1 MNKTAI
7 QIKMIA
13 LWTVILLFT
22 ACQDD
27 VPFRNADRI
36 QEGIP
41 TTVKLGFQA
50 SEATVETRAAQDRK
64 YEDRVDNVFILIFDE
79 DGKIHDRFFCK
90 PGSGLSYDNGNT
102 LLSSGILTF
111 TTTSLNNATIVGIAN
126 LADGN
131 TSTAYTVTATELTA
145 VTTLDELK
153 AKVMTMR
160 DESVYRSAYFMMTGY
175 AKVKDPAEGKD
186 PTLINIPAL
195 ESEQTATLECSLEL
209 ERTDA
214 KVKFVVTS
222 EVPEDKDWKEF
233 SFQPTGWTV
242 KRVPWQSLILPK
254 DAADEKG
261 NWDFDGVG
269 ADYFNSPSYEF
280 ETFSRNGA
288 LYKGGSFVFY
298 MPENRKKC
306 KQEITTGK
314 YALRDKREDP
324 TTDADGNV
332 TLGDFIYADAN
343 STYVEITGILS
354 YFEEIDGVDQL
365 VYANVRF
372 LVHLGYADVDGDGFG
387 DVNDYDT
394 KRNHSYTYNVKVKG
408 VDNIEVD
415 VDDGS
420 TDPRPGYDGDVVVNY
435 QHSYQFDCH
444 YDRRL
449 IKLNR
454 SGFLPKN
461 KEGGTA
467 GTLRW
472 GVSTPFSK
480 GIHEVEKNAA
490 EIEQNMRDYRWIKF
504 AVNKEYG
511 VANDKMVKYP
521 GDQNYNDPFPL
532 DHTKNGQPSPY
543 YSEKGEGYKN
553 DGTVNTKN
561 ARLRDVN
568 QLMQFLKDEAVD
580 NKNGIF
586 DADDYAY
593 ITAFVD
599 ENVYAYDPRTNV
611 QDLTLWKKM
620 AETDD
625 RQLYIIVDE
634 EKYSEDK
641 QSSVIKAQYS
651 FRQRS
656 VRTVYNVNKP
666 ELQTAWGLE
675 SNMETE
681 RLYAGTI
688 TNGATTG
695 KSNGRLN
702 TLRILLGN
710 NYQSSPAKLKW
721 TDVLNTSDVFS
732 ETKYYGL
739 KDGYEYAIYACLI
752 RNRDLDG
759 DNIVDADEIRWY
771 LASINQL
778 VDIYLGEYALDA
790 LSRLYP
796 TDAVDRPGGNSVYW
810 HYTSSSYDGLVSN
823 PWVLWAEEGAS
834 LGRKNDSQLGKY
846 NGPFYSYRCLRNL
859 GIPLDQPN
867 KEPADLVSVHQIG
880 ATSGYQI
887 DVTNMNEKSRRPN
900 YETVLAAHNE
910 RQQDNRPYAYFEVHP
925 DYFPQG
931 DNWYTWQYYQTKNP
945 CPTGY
950 RIPNQRELL
959 IMSTRLPGEAWEDGY
974 RGDHYMSQTAFSLM
988 GQPPYTIDRV
998 GFIWHKNGN
1007 FILVNGS
1014 FDENGKPN
1022 EIGVVRPV
1030 KDITSITA
1038 N

>member
-27 VPFRNADRI
+27 MPFRNADRI

-50 SEATVETRAAQDRK
+50 SEATVETRAAQDQQ

-79 DGKIHDRFFCK
+79 EGNIHDRFFCK
-90 PGSGLSYDNGNT
+90 DGSGLSYDDGND
-102 LLSSGILTF
+102 LKNSGILMF

-131 TSTAYTVTATELTA
+131 TSTAYTVTEAELTA

-175 AKVKDPAEGKD
+175 AKVKNPIEGTD
-186 PTLINIPAL
+186 PTLITIPAL
-195 ESEQTATLECSLEL
+195 ESGQTATLECTLEL
-209 ERTDA
+209 ERTDS
-214 KVKFVVTS
+214 KVQFVVTS
-222 EVPEDKDWKEF
+222 EIPDDKNWTEF

-242 KRVPWQSLILPK
+242 KQVPRQSLILPK

-261 NWDFDGVG
+261 NWDFDGDG
-269 ADYFNSPSYEF
+269 AVYFNSPSYEF

-288 LYKGGSFVFY
+288 LYTGGSFVFY
-298 MPENRKKC
+298 MPENRKKY
-306 KQEITTGK
+306 KKEITGDIDIHNIGEF
-314 YALRDKREDP
+314 YALRDKRENSTPD
-324 TTDADGNV
+324 TDENV
-332 TLGDFIYADAN
+332 TLGDFEYANAN

-354 YFEEIDGVDQL
+354 YFERKDGVDQL

-372 LVHLGYADVDGDGFG
+372 LVHLGYANGFNVK
-387 DVNDYDT
+387 DFVNDYDT

-415 VDDGS
+415 VDDK

-435 QHSYQFDCH
+435 QDSYQFDCH

-454 SGFLPKN
+454 SGFLP

-480 GIHEVEKNAA
+480 GIHEVVANAA
-490 EIEQNMRDYRWIKF
+490 DIEQNMRDYRWIKF

-511 VANDKMVKYP
+511 VANNKMVKYP

-532 DHTKNGQPSPY
+532 DPDKNNRPSPY
-543 YSEKGEGYKN
+543 YSRNGEGYQN
-553 DGTVNTKN
+553 NGTVNTEN

-568 QLMQFLKDEAVD
+568 QLMQFLKKEAVT
-580 NKNGIF
+580 NSNGIF
-586 DADDYAY
+586 ADDGYAY

-599 ENVYAYDPRTNV
+599 ENVYTHDPTNNNK

-634 EKYSEDK
+634 EKYSEDN

-675 SNMETE
+675 SNMETG
-681 RLYAGTI
+681 RIWTGTI
-688 TNGATTG
+688 TKGATTD

-710 NYQSSPAKLKW
+710 NYQKYPAKLKW
-721 TDVLNTSDVFS
+721 TEVLNTSDS
-732 ETKYYGL
+732 
-739 KDGYEYAIYACLI
+739 YELNGDYNKAIYACLI
-752 RNRDLDG
+752 RNRDLNG
-759 DNIVDADEIRWY
+759 DNIVNADEIRWY

-796 TDAVDRPGGNSVYW
+796 TDAVDRPGGKSVYW
-810 HYTSSSYDGLVSN
+810 HYTSSSYEKEPAN

-834 LGRKNDSQLGKY
+834 LGRKSGSQNDY
-846 NGPFYSYRCLRNL
+846 NGEYYSYRCLRNL
-859 GIPLDQPN
+859 GIPLDQPDQ
-867 KEPADLVSVHQIG
+867 EPADLVSVHQIG
-880 ATSGYQI
+880 ATRGYQI
-887 DVTNMNEKSRRPN
+887 DVTNMNEKSRRTN
-900 YETVLAAHNE
+900 FETALAAHNE
-910 RQQDNRPYAYFEVHP
+910 RQQDNRPYAYFEVHS
-925 DYFPQG
+925 DYFAG
-931 DNWYTWQYYQTKNP
+931 AYNNWYTWQYYQTYNP

-959 IMSTRLPGEAWEDGY
+959 IMSTRLPGEAWKDGY
-974 RGDHYMSQTAFSLM
+974 AGEHYMSQTAFSMM
-988 GQPPYTIDRV
+988 GQPPYTDKRV

-1007 FILVNGS
+1007 FILVNGG
-1014 FDENGKPN
+1014 ET
-1022 EIGVVRPV
+1022 GVVRPV

>member
-27 VPFRNADRI
+27 MPFRNADRI

-90 PGSGLSYDNGNT
+90 DGSGLSYDNGNT

-131 TSTAYTVTATELTA
+131 TSTAYTVTEAELTA

-175 AKVKDPAEGKD
+175 AKVKDPAEGTD

-195 ESEQTATLECSLEL
+195 ESGQTATLECTLEL

-214 KVKFVVTS
+214 KVMFVVTS
-222 EVPEDKDWKEF
+222 EVPEGKDWEKF
-233 SFQPTGWTV
+233 SFQPTGWMV
-242 KRVPWQSLILPK
+242 KRVPRQSLILPK
-254 DAADEKG
+254 DAADEEG
-261 NWDFDGVG
+261 NWDFDGAG
-269 ADYFNSPSYEF
+269 AVYFNSPSYEF

-298 MPENRKKC
+298 MPENRKKY
-306 KQEITTGK
+306 KKEITTGE

-324 TTDADGNV
+324 TPDADGNV
-332 TLGDFIYADAN
+332 TLGDFIHANAN

-354 YFEEIDGVDQL
+354 YFERKDGVDQL

-372 LVHLGYADVDGDGFG
+372 LVHLGYADG

-408 VDNIEVD
+408 VHNIEVD

-435 QHSYQFDCH
+435 QDSYQFDCH

-449 IKLNR
+449 IKLNI
-454 SGFLPKN
+454 SGFLP

-480 GIHEVEKNAA
+480 GIHEVVADAA
-490 EIEQNMRDYRWIKF
+490 VIKQNMRDYRWIKF

-511 VANDKMVKYP
+511 VANDQMVKYP

-532 DHTKNGQPSPY
+532 DRTKNDQPSPY
-543 YSEKGEGYKN
+543 YSPDGEGYKN
-553 DGTVNTKN
+553 NGTVNTEK

-568 QLMQFLKDEAVD
+568 QLMQFLKEEAETD
-580 NKNGIF
+580 KHGIF
-586 DADDYAY
+586 DADGYAW

-634 EKYSEDK
+634 EKYSEDN

-656 VRTVYNVNKP
+656 VRTVYNVNK
-666 ELQTAWGLE
+666 ESLKTAWGLE
-675 SNMETE
+675 SNMETG
-681 RLYAGTI
+681 RIWTGTI
-688 TNGATTG
+688 TNGATTD

-721 TDVLNTSDVFS
+721 TEVLNTSDS
-732 ETKYYGL
+732 
-739 KDGYEYAIYACLI
+739 YELNGDYNKAIYACLI

-796 TDAVDRPGGNSVYW
+796 TDAVDRPEGNSVYW
-810 HYTSSSYDGLVSN
+810 HYTSSSYESEPAN

-834 LGRKNDSQLGKY
+834 LGRKSGSQDDY
-846 NGPFYSYRCLRNL
+846 NGEYYSYRCLRNL
-859 GIPLDQPN
+859 GIPLDQPDQD
-867 KEPADLVSVHQIG
+867 PADLVSVHQIE
-880 ATSGYQI
+880 ATRGYQI
-887 DVTNMNEKSRRPN
+887 DVTNMNEKSRRTN
-900 YETVLAAHNE
+900 FETALAAHNE

-925 DYFPQG
+925 NYYG
-931 DNWYTWQYYQTKNP
+931 GSYNNRYTWQYYQTNNP

-959 IMSTRLPGEAWEDGY
+959 IMSTRLPSTAWDPWYEG
-974 RGDHYMSQTAFSLM
+974 GHYMSQTAFSLM
-988 GQPPYTIDRV
+988 GQPPYTDKRV

-1007 FILVNGS
+1007 FILVNGG
-1014 FDENGKPN
+1014 ET
-1022 EIGVVRPV
+1022 GVVRPV

>member
-27 VPFRNADRI
+27 MPFRNADRI

-50 SEATVETRAAQDRK
+50 SEATVETRAAQDQK

-79 DGKIHDRFFCK
+79 DGNIHDRFFCK
-90 PGSGLSYDNGNT
+90 PGSGLSYDDGND
-102 LLSSGILTF
+102 LKSSGILTF

-131 TSTAYTVTATELTA
+131 TSTAYTVTKTGLKA
-145 VTTLDELK
+145 VTTLNELK

-175 AKVKDPAEGKD
+175 AKVKNPIEGTN
-186 PTLINIPAL
+186 PTLITIPAL
-195 ESEQTATLECSLEL
+195 ESDKTATLECTLEL

-222 EVPEDKDWKEF
+222 EVPKGKDWKEF

-242 KRVPWQSLILPK
+242 KQVPRKSLILPK
-254 DAADEKG
+254 DAADEEG
-261 NWDFDGVG
+261 NWDFDG
-269 ADYFNSPSYEF
+269 DNYFNSPSYEF

-298 MPENRKKC
+298 MPENRKKY
-306 KQEITTGK
+306 KKEITGDINMDNIGEF
-314 YALRDKREDP
+314 YALRDKRKDP

-372 LVHLGYADVDGDGFG
+372 LVHLGYADE

-408 VDNIEVD
+408 VNNIEVD
-415 VDDGS
+415 VDNGS

-435 QHSYQFDCH
+435 QDSYQFDCH

-449 IKLNR
+449 IKLNI
-454 SGFLPKN
+454 SGFLP

-480 GIHEVEKNAA
+480 GIHEVVADAA
-490 EIEQNMRDYRWIKF
+490 EIAQNMRDYRWIKF

-532 DHTKNGQPSPY
+532 DPDKNNKPSPY
-543 YSEKGEGYKN
+543 YSRNGEGYQN
-553 DGTVNTKN
+553 NGTVNTEN

-568 QLMQFLKDEAVD
+568 QLMQFLKEEAVD
-580 NKNGIF
+580 NVNGIF
-586 DADDYAY
+586 DADGYAW

-599 ENVYAYDPRTNV
+599 ENVYTHDPTNNNK
-611 QDLTLWKKM
+611 QDLMLWKKM

-656 VRTVYNVNKP
+656 VRTVYNVNK
-666 ELQTAWGLE
+666 ESLETAWGLE
-675 SNMETE
+675 SNMETK

-688 TNGATTG
+688 KNGVTTD

-702 TLRILLGN
+702 TLRILLGD
-710 NYQSSPAKLKW
+710 NYQNYPANLKW
-721 TDVLNTSDVFS
+721 TEVLNTSDVFS
-732 ETKYYGL
+732 ESEYYGL
-739 KDGYEYAIYACLI
+739 NRGYEYAIYACLI

-810 HYTSSSYDGLVSN
+810 HYTSSSYDGQVSN

-834 LGRKNDSQLGKY
+834 LGRWDGSKGY
-846 NGPFYSYRCLRNL
+846 NGEKYSYRCLRNL
-859 GIPLDQPN
+859 GIPLDQPD
-867 KEPADLVSVHQIG
+867 KEPVDLVSVHRIG
-880 ATSGYQI
+880 ATRGYQI

-959 IMSTRLPGEAWEDGY
+959 IMSTRLPDEAWEDGY

-988 GQPPYTIDRV
+988 GQPPYTDKRV

>member
-50 SEATVETRAAQDRK
+50 SEATVETRAAQDQK

-90 PGSGLSYDNGNT
+90 DGSGLSYDNGNT

-131 TSTAYTVTATELTA
+131 TSTAYTVTEAELTA
-145 VTTLDELK
+145 VTTLNELK

-175 AKVKDPAEGKD
+175 AKVKNPIEGTN
-186 PTLINIPAL
+186 PTLITIPAL
-195 ESEQTATLECSLEL
+195 ESGQTATLECTLEL
-209 ERTDA
+209 ERTDS
-214 KVKFVVTS
+214 KVQFVVTS
-222 EVPEDKDWKEF
+222 EVPDDKNWTEF

-242 KRVPWQSLILPK
+242 KQVPRKSLILPK

-261 NWDFDGVG
+261 NWDFDGDG
-269 ADYFNSPSYEF
+269 AVYFNSPSYEF

-306 KQEITTGK
+306 KQEITGDINMDNIGK
-314 YALRDKREDP
+314 FYALRDKREGP
-324 TTDADGNV
+324 TTDPDGNV
-332 TLGDFIYADAN
+332 ILGDFIYADAN

-372 LVHLGYADVDGDGFG
+372 LVHLGYADG

-408 VDNIEVD
+408 VHNIEVD

-435 QHSYQFDCH
+435 QDSYQFDCH

-449 IKLNR
+449 IKLNI
-454 SGFLPKN
+454 SGFKP

-480 GIHEVEKNAA
+480 GIHEVVENSGDIK
-490 EIEQNMRDYRWIKF
+490 QNMRDYRWIKF

-511 VANDKMVKYP
+511 VANNQMVKYP

-532 DHTKNGQPSPY
+532 DPDKNNRPSPY

-553 DGTVNTKN
+553 NETVNTEK

-568 QLMQFLKDEAVD
+568 QLMQFLKEEAVT
-580 NKNGIF
+580 NSNGIF
-586 DADDYAY
+586 DADGYAY

-611 QDLTLWKKM
+611 QNLTLWKKM

-634 EKYSEDK
+634 EKYSEDN

-675 SNMETE
+675 SNMETG
-681 RLYAGTI
+681 RIWTGTI
-688 TNGATTG
+688 TNGATTD
-695 KSNGRLN
+695 KDNGRLN

-710 NYQSSPAKLKW
+710 DYKNNPSELKW
-721 TDVLNTSDVFS
+721 TEVLNTSDH
-732 ETKYYGL
+732 YGL
-739 KDGYEYAIYACLI
+739 NSGYDRAIYACLI

-796 TDAVDRPGGNSVYW
+796 TDAVDRPGGKSVYW
-810 HYTSSSYDGLVSN
+810 HYTSSSYEKEPAN

-834 LGRKNDSQLGKY
+834 LGRKSGSQNDY
-846 NGPFYSYRCLRNL
+846 NGEYYSYRCLRNL
-859 GIPLDQPN
+859 GIPLDQPDQ
-867 KEPADLVSVHQIG
+867 EPADLVSVHQIG
-880 ATSGYQI
+880 ATRGYQI
-887 DVTNMNEKSRRPN
+887 DVTNMNEKSRRTN
-900 YETVLAAHNE
+900 FETALAAHNE
-910 RQQDNRPYAYFEVHP
+910 RQQDNRPYAYFEVHS
-925 DYFPQG
+925 DYFAG
-931 DNWYTWQYYQTKNP
+931 AYNNWYTWQYYQTYNP

-959 IMSTRLPGEAWEDGY
+959 IMSTRLPGEAWKDGY
-974 RGDHYMSQTAFSLM
+974 AGEHYMSQTAFSMM
-988 GQPPYTIDRV
+988 GQPPYTDKRV

-1007 FILVNGS
+1007 FILVNGG
-1014 FDENGKPN
+1014 ET
-1022 EIGVVRPV
+1022 GVVRPV

>member
-1 MNKTAI
+1 M
-7 QIKMIA
+7 
-13 LWTVILLFT
+13 
-22 ACQDD
+22 
-27 VPFRNADRI
+27 PFRNADRI

-41 TTVKLGFQA
+41 TIVKLGFQA

-90 PGSGLSYDNGNT
+90 DGSGLSYDDGND
-102 LLSSGILTF
+102 LKSSGSLTF

-131 TSTAYTVTATELTA
+131 TSTAYTVTEAELTA
-145 VTTLDELK
+145 VNTLDELK

-175 AKVKDPAEGKD
+175 AKVKDPAEGTD
-186 PTLINIPAL
+186 PTLINIPAM
-195 ESEQTATLECSLEL
+195 ESGQTATLECSLEL

-222 EVPEDKDWKEF
+222 EVPEGKDWKKF
-233 SFQPTGWTV
+233 SFQPTGWMV
-242 KRVPWQSLILPK
+242 KRVPRQSLILPK

-261 NWDFDGVG
+261 NWDFDGDAAV
-269 ADYFNSPSYEF
+269 YFNSPSYEF

-288 LYKGGSFVFY
+288 LYTGGSFVFY
-298 MPENRKKC
+298 MPENRKKY
-306 KQEITTGK
+306 KQEITTGE

-372 LVHLGYADVDGDGFG
+372 LVHLGYADG

-408 VDNIEVD
+408 VYNIEVD
-415 VDDGS
+415 VDDE

-435 QHSYQFDCH
+435 QDSYQFDCH

-454 SGFLPKN
+454 SGFKP
-461 KEGGTA
+461 KEGGTV

-480 GIHEVEKNAA
+480 GIHEVVADAA
-490 EIEQNMRDYRWIKF
+490 DIKQNMRDYRWIKF

-532 DHTKNGQPSPY
+532 DPDNNNKPSPY
-543 YSEKGEGYKN
+543 YSRNGDGYQN
-553 DGTVNTKN
+553 DGTVNTEN

-568 QLMQFLKDEAVD
+568 QLMQFLKEEAKTD
-580 NKNGIF
+580 KHGIF
-586 DADDYAY
+586 DAKGYAY

-599 ENVYAYDPRTNV
+599 ENVYTHDPTNNNK

-634 EKYSEDK
+634 GKYSEDN

-656 VRTVYNVNKP
+656 VRTVYNVNK
-666 ELQTAWGLE
+666 ESLETAWGLE

-688 TNGATTG
+688 NDGVTTD

-710 NYQSSPAKLKW
+710 NYQNDPAELEW
-721 TDVLNTSDVFS
+721 TKVLNTSDVFS
-732 ETKYYGL
+732 ESEYYGL
-739 KDGYEYAIYACLI
+739 NSGYEYAIYACLI

-790 LSRLYP
+790 SSRLYP

-810 HYTSSSYDGLVSN
+810 HYTSSSYDGQEPN

-834 LGRKNDSQLGKY
+834 LGRKNDSQLEKY

-859 GIPLDQPN
+859 GIPLDQPGQ
-867 KEPADLVSVHQIG
+867 EPADLVSVHQIG
-880 ATSGYQI
+880 ATRGYQI

-900 YETVLAAHNE
+900 FETALAAHNE

-925 DYFPQG
+925 NYYG
-931 DNWYTWQYYQTKNP
+931 GSYNNRYTWQYYQTNNP

-959 IMSTRLPGEAWEDGY
+959 IMSTRLPSTAWDSWYEG
-974 RGDHYMSQTAFSLM
+974 GHYMSQTAFSMM
-988 GQPPYTIDRV
+988 GQPPYTVDRV
-998 GFIWHKNGN
+998 GFIWHNAGN
-1007 FILVNGS
+1007 FLLVNGG
-1014 FDENGKPN
+1014 ET
-1022 EIGVVRPV
+1022 GVVRPV

>member
-50 SEATVETRAAQDRK
+50 SEATVETRAAQDQK

-90 PGSGLSYDNGNT
+90 DGSGLSYDNGNT

-131 TSTAYTVTATELTA
+131 TSTAYTVTEAELTA
-145 VTTLDELK
+145 VTTLNELK

-175 AKVKDPAEGKD
+175 AKVKNPIEGTN
-186 PTLINIPAL
+186 PTLITIPAL
-195 ESEQTATLECSLEL
+195 ESDKTATLECTLEL

-222 EVPEDKDWKEF
+222 EVPDDKNWTEF

-242 KRVPWQSLILPK
+242 KQVPRKSLILPK

-261 NWDFDGVG
+261 NWDFDGDA

-306 KQEITTGK
+306 KQEITTGE

-354 YFEEIDGVDQL
+354 YFERKDGVDQL

-372 LVHLGYADVDGDGFG
+372 LVHLGYADG

-408 VDNIEVD
+408 VYNIEVD

-480 GIHEVEKNAA
+480 GIHEVVADAA
-490 EIEQNMRDYRWIKF
+490 DIKQNMRDYRWIKF

-511 VANDKMVKYP
+511 VANNQMVKYP

-532 DHTKNGQPSPY
+532 DRTKNDQPSPY

-553 DGTVNTKN
+553 NETVNTEK

-568 QLMQFLKDEAVD
+568 QLMQFLKEEAVT
-580 NKNGIF
+580 NSNGIF
-586 DADDYAY
+586 DADGYAY

-611 QDLTLWKKM
+611 QNLTLWKKM

-634 EKYSEDK
+634 DKYSEDY

-688 TNGATTG
+688 KNGVTTD

-710 NYQSSPAKLKW
+710 NYQNDPAELKW
-721 TDVLNTSDVFS
+721 TEVFS
-732 ETKYYGL
+732 ESKYYEL
-739 KDGYEYAIYACLI
+739 KNGYEYAIYACLI

-810 HYTSSSYDGLVSN
+810 HYTSSSYDGQVSN

-834 LGRKNDSQLGKY
+834 LGRWDGSSKSNY
-846 NGPFYSYRCLRNL
+846 NGLKYSYRCLRNL
-859 GIPLDQPN
+859 GIPLDQPD
-867 KEPADLVSVHQIG
+867 KEPANLVSVHRIG

-910 RQQDNRPYAYFEVHP
+910 RQQDNRPYAYFEVYP
-925 DYFPQG
+925 DYSAG
-931 DNWYTWQYYQTKNP
+931 AYNNWYKWQYYQTNNP

-959 IMSTRLPGEAWEDGY
+959 IMSTRLPGAAWEDGY
-974 RGDHYMSQTAFSLM
+974 NGEYYMSQTAFSLM

-1007 FILVNGS
+1007 FILVNGG
-1014 FDENGKPN
+1014 ET
-1022 EIGVVRPV
+1022 GVVRPV

>member
-79 DGKIHDRFFCK
+79 DGNIHDRFFCK

-222 EVPEDKDWKEF
+222 EVQEDKDWKEF

-242 KRVPWQSLILPK
+242 KRVPRQSLILPK
-254 DAADEKG
+254 DAADEEG

-306 KQEITTGK
+306 KQEITMRE

-387 DVNDYDT
+387 DDVNDYDT

-480 GIHEVEKNAA
+480 GIHEVVADA
-490 EIEQNMRDYRWIKF
+490 TEIEQNMRDYRWIKF

-511 VANDKMVKYP
+511 VANNQMVKYP

-532 DHTKNGQPSPY
+532 DNTKNDQSSPY
-543 YSEKGEGYKN
+543 YSSDGDGYRN
-553 DGTVNTKN
+553 DGTVNTEE

-568 QLMQFLKDEAVD
+568 QLMQFLKEEAVK
-580 NKNGIF
+580 NKNEIF
-586 DADDYAY
+586 DADGYAY

-599 ENVYAYDPRTNV
+599 ENVYVYDPTNNNK

-634 EKYSEDK
+634 GKYSEDY

-656 VRTVYNVNKP
+656 VRTVYNVNK
-666 ELQTAWGLE
+666 ESLKTAWGLE
-675 SNMETE
+675 SNMETG
-681 RLYAGTI
+681 RIWTGTI
-688 TNGATTG
+688 TNGATTD
-695 KSNGRLN
+695 KSNGRRN

-721 TDVLNTSDVFS
+721 TDVLNTSDS
-732 ETKYYGL
+732 
-739 KDGYEYAIYACLI
+739 YELNGDYNKAIYACLI

-796 TDAVDRPGGNSVYW
+796 TDAVDRPGGKSVYW
-810 HYTSSSYDGLVSN
+810 HYTSSSYESEPAN

-834 LGRKNDSQLGKY
+834 LGRKSGSQDDY
-846 NGPFYSYRCLRNL
+846 NGEYYSYRCLRNL
-859 GIPLDQPN
+859 GIPLDQPDQ
-867 KEPADLVSVHQIG
+867 EPVDLVSVHQIG
-880 ATSGYQI
+880 DTRGYQI

-900 YETVLAAHNE
+900 YETALAAHNE
-910 RQQDNRPYAYFEVHP
+910 RQQDNRPYAYFEVYP
-925 DYFPQG
+925 DYSAG
-931 DNWYTWQYYQTKNP
+931 ADDNWYTWQYYQSNNP

-959 IMSTRLPGEAWEDGY
+959 IMSTRLPDEAWEDGY
-974 RGDHYMSQTAFSLM
+974 NGDHYMSQTAFSLM

-1007 FILVNGS
+1007 FILVNGG
-1014 FDENGKPN
+1014 ET
-1022 EIGVVRPV
+1022 GVVRPV

>member
-27 VPFRNADRI
+27 MPFRNADRI

-41 TTVKLGFQA
+41 TTVKLGFQT

-79 DGKIHDRFFCK
+79 EGKIHDRFFCI
-90 PGSGLSYDNGNT
+90 PGNGLSYDNGNT

-131 TSTAYTVTATELTA
+131 TSTAYKVTATELKA

-175 AKVKDPAEGKD
+175 AKVNLANGTES
-186 PTLINIPAL
+186 TLINIPAL
-195 ESEQTATLECSLEL
+195 ESEQTATLECTLEL

-222 EVPEDKDWKEF
+222 EVPENKDWKKF

-298 MPENRKKC
+298 MPENRKKF
-306 KQEITTGK
+306 KQEITGDINMDNIGEY
-314 YALRDKREDP
+314 YALRDKRENS
-324 TTDADGNV
+324 TTDEDGNV
-332 TLGDFIYADAN
+332 TLGDFEYANAN

-354 YFEEIDGVDQL
+354 YFERKDGVDQL

-372 LVHLGYADVDGDGFG
+372 LVHLGYADG

-415 VDDGS
+415 VNDE

-435 QHSYQFDCH
+435 QNSYQFDCH

-449 IKLNR
+449 IKLNI
-454 SGFLPKN
+454 SGFKP

-480 GIHEVEKNAA
+480 GIHEVVADAA
-490 EIEQNMRDYRWIKF
+490 DIKQNMRDYRWIKF

-511 VANDKMVKYP
+511 VANNEMVKYP

-532 DHTKNGQPSPY
+532 DPDNNNKPSPY
-543 YSEKGEGYKN
+543 YSRYGDGYRN
-553 DGTVNTKN
+553 DGTVNTEN

-568 QLMQFLKDEAVD
+568 QLMQFLKEEAVK
-580 NKNGIF
+580 NKNEIF
-586 DADDYAY
+586 DADGYAY

-599 ENVYAYDPRTNV
+599 ENVYVYDPTNNNK

-634 EKYSEDK
+634 EKYSEDN

-688 TNGATTG
+688 TNGATTD

-721 TDVLNTSDVFS
+721 TDVLNTRDVFS

-739 KDGYEYAIYACLI
+739 KDGYKYAIYACLI

-796 TDAVDRPGGNSVYW
+796 TDAVDRPGGKSVYW
-810 HYTSSSYDGLVSN
+810 HYTSSSYDGQESN

-834 LGRKNDSQLGKY
+834 LGRKNDSQLEKY

-859 GIPLDQPN
+859 GIPLDQPDQ
-867 KEPADLVSVHQIG
+867 EPVDLVSVHQIG
-880 ATSGYQI
+880 ATRGYQI

-925 DYFPQG
+925 DYFPEG
-931 DNWYTWQYYQTKNP
+931 NNWYTWQYYQTNNP

-988 GQPPYTIDRV
+988 GQPPYTDKRV

-1030 KDITSITA
+1030 KDITSIKA

>member
-27 VPFRNADRI
+27 MPFRNADRI

-90 PGSGLSYDNGNT
+90 DGSGLSYDNGNT

-131 TSTAYTVTATELTA
+131 TSTAYTVTEAELTE
-145 VTTLDELK
+145 VNTLDELK

-175 AKVKDPAEGKD
+175 AKVKDPAEGTES
-186 PTLINIPAL
+186 TLINIPAL
-195 ESEQTATLECSLEL
+195 ESGQTATLECTLEL

-222 EVPEDKDWKEF
+222 EVPDDKNWTEF

-242 KRVPWQSLILPK
+242 KQVPRKSLILPK

-261 NWDFDGVG
+261 NWDFDGDA

-306 KQEITTGK
+306 KQEITGDINMDNIGK
-314 YALRDKREDP
+314 FYALRDKREGP
-324 TTDADGNV
+324 TTDPDGNV
-332 TLGDFIYADAN
+332 ILGDFIYADAN

-372 LVHLGYADVDGDGFG
+372 LVHLGYADG

-408 VDNIEVD
+408 VYNIEVD
-415 VDDGS
+415 VDDE

-435 QHSYQFDCH
+435 QDSYQFDCH

-449 IKLNR
+449 IKLNI
-454 SGFLPKN
+454 SGFKP

-480 GIHEVEKNAA
+480 GIHEVVENSGDIK
-490 EIEQNMRDYRWIKF
+490 QNMRDYRWIKF

-532 DHTKNGQPSPY
+532 DNTKNNQPSPY
-543 YSEKGEGYKN
+543 YSESGAGYQS
-553 DGTVNTKN
+553 GTEK

-568 QLMQFLKDEAVD
+568 QLMQFLKEEAVT
-580 NKNGIF
+580 NSNGIF
-586 DADDYAY
+586 ADDGYAY

-599 ENVYAYDPRTNV
+599 ENVYIYDPRTNQ
-611 QDLTLWKKM
+611 QDLTLWKQM

-634 EKYSEDK
+634 EKYSEDN

-681 RLYAGTI
+681 RIWTGTI
-688 TNGATTG
+688 TNGATTD
-695 KSNGRLN
+695 KDNGRLN

-710 NYQSSPAKLKW
+710 DYKNNPSELKW
-721 TDVLNTSDVFS
+721 TEVLNTSDH
-732 ETKYYGL
+732 YGL
-739 KDGYEYAIYACLI
+739 NSGYDRAIYACLI

-810 HYTSSSYDGLVSN
+810 HYTSSSYDGQVSN

-834 LGRKNDSQLGKY
+834 LGRWDGSSKSNY
-846 NGPFYSYRCLRNL
+846 NGLKYSYRCLRNL
-859 GIPLDQPN
+859 GIPLDQPD
-867 KEPADLVSVHQIG
+867 KEPANLVSVHRIG

-910 RQQDNRPYAYFEVHP
+910 RQQDNRPYAYFEVYP
-925 DYFPQG
+925 DYSAG
-931 DNWYTWQYYQTKNP
+931 AYNNWYIWQYYQTNNP

-959 IMSTRLPGEAWEDGY
+959 IMSTRLPGAAWEDGY
-974 RGDHYMSQTAFSLM
+974 NGEYYMSQTAFSLM

-1014 FDENGKPN
+1014 ET
-1022 EIGVVRPV
+1022 GVVRPV

>member
-27 VPFRNADRI
+27 MPFRNADRI

-41 TTVKLGFQA
+41 TIVKLGFQA

-90 PGSGLSYDNGNT
+90 DGSGLSYDDGND
-102 LLSSGILTF
+102 LKSSGSLTF

-126 LADGN
+126 LADRN
-131 TSTAYTVTATELTA
+131 TSTAYTVTEAELTA
-145 VTTLDELK
+145 VNTLDELK

-175 AKVKDPAEGKD
+175 AKVKDPAEGTD
-186 PTLINIPAL
+186 PTLINIPAM
-195 ESEQTATLECSLEL
+195 ESGQTATLECSLEL

-222 EVPEDKDWKEF
+222 EVPEGKDWKKF
-233 SFQPTGWTV
+233 SFQPTGWMV
-242 KRVPWQSLILPK
+242 KRVPRQSLILPK

-261 NWDFDGVG
+261 NWDFDGDAAV
-269 ADYFNSPSYEF
+269 YFNSPSYEF

-288 LYKGGSFVFY
+288 LYTGGSFVFY
-298 MPENRKKC
+298 MPENRKKY
-306 KQEITTGK
+306 KQEITTGE

-372 LVHLGYADVDGDGFG
+372 LVHLGYADG

-408 VDNIEVD
+408 VYNIEVD
-415 VDDGS
+415 VDDE

-435 QHSYQFDCH
+435 QDSYQFDCH

-454 SGFLPKN
+454 SGFKP
-461 KEGGTA
+461 KEGGTV

-480 GIHEVEKNAA
+480 GIHEVVADAA
-490 EIEQNMRDYRWIKF
+490 DIKQNMRDYRWIKF

-532 DHTKNGQPSPY
+532 DPDNNNKPSPY
-543 YSEKGEGYKN
+543 YSRNGDGYQN
-553 DGTVNTKN
+553 DGTVNTEN

-568 QLMQFLKDEAVD
+568 QLMQFLKEEAKTD
-580 NKNGIF
+580 KHGIF
-586 DADDYAY
+586 DAKGYAY

-599 ENVYAYDPRTNV
+599 ENVYTHDPTNNNK

-634 EKYSEDK
+634 GKYSEDN

-656 VRTVYNVNKP
+656 VRTVYNVNK
-666 ELQTAWGLE
+666 ESLETAWGLE

-688 TNGATTG
+688 NDGVTTD

-710 NYQSSPAKLKW
+710 NYQNDPAELEW
-721 TDVLNTSDVFS
+721 TKVLNTSDVFS
-732 ETKYYGL
+732 ESEYYGL
-739 KDGYEYAIYACLI
+739 NSGYEYAIYACLI

-790 LSRLYP
+790 SSRLYP

-810 HYTSSSYDGLVSN
+810 HYTSSSYDGQEPN

-834 LGRKNDSQLGKY
+834 LGRKNDSQLEKY

-859 GIPLDQPN
+859 GIPLDQPGQ
-867 KEPADLVSVHQIG
+867 EPADLVSVHQIG
-880 ATSGYQI
+880 ATRGYQI

-900 YETVLAAHNE
+900 FETALAAHNE

-925 DYFPQG
+925 NYYG
-931 DNWYTWQYYQTKNP
+931 GSYNNRYTWQYYQTNNP

-959 IMSTRLPGEAWEDGY
+959 IMSTRLPSTAWDSWYEG
-974 RGDHYMSQTAFSLM
+974 GHYMSQTAFSMM
-988 GQPPYTIDRV
+988 GQPPYTVDRV
-998 GFIWHKNGN
+998 GFIWHNAGN
-1007 FILVNGS
+1007 FLLVNGG
-1014 FDENGKPN
+1014 ET
-1022 EIGVVRPV
+1022 GVVRPV